1 MSELFRLRKS
11 EGYEARDGDIHKI
24 SKIPLQSLKRDWFF
38 FMLFSY
44 FGGMITTVQGNAKN
58 NSALKGAFDHG

>member
-11 EGYEARDGDIHKI
+11 EGYKARDDDIHKI
-24 SKIPLQSLKRDWFF
+24 SKILPQSSKRYLFF

-44 FGGMITTVQGNAKN
+44 FGGMIATVQGNARTIP
-58 NSALKGAFDHG
+58 L

>member
-11 EGYEARDGDIHKI
+11 EGYEARDDDIHKF
-24 SKIPLQSLKRDWFF
+24 SKIPPQSSKRYLFF

-44 FGGMITTVQGNAKN
+44 FGGMIATVQGNA
-58 NSALKGAFDHG
+58 